1 VHNSPQLVNAGAW
14 ERFLDYASF
23 ARRKPAFDLEER
35 EPRMEVARRANALLD
50 AVRAGRP
57 WTELLK
63 QAFMVSHGRVG
74 GPFDLVNVRH
84 IRLLHRWCDSDP
96 NSLRDCIAVF
106 LDVDDSPAAR
116 VARFDAATQRVTAAD
131 IAVPAQAVIWV
142 ASVLNFALDPAHL
155 PIVRTGPFNHLR
167 EVLGLDPIATGPPDR
182 QYQELYD
189 FAREIGARLE
199 QHDVPVRDMVDVESL
214 ILLAARHHAWWAS
227 RGEPE
232 AATRRGKPPEH
243 FLSVCA
249 IYRNEASYLREWIE
263 FHRLVGV
270 ERFYLYDNASMD
282 EHLQVLEPYLRE
294 GSVIVHEWPGE
305 AAQLSAYADCL
316 ARYRDDSRW
325 IAFIDVDEFLF
336 SPTGRPVPEVLTAY
350 ENEVGVAVNIAL
362 FGPGGHRTR
371 PAGLVT
377 ESYLFQLESHRTR
390 LVKSIVDPRAA
401 EHAAN
406 PHHFEYSRGLAVDE
420 NGHPQKGPWTKSVS
434 YSALRINHYVTKSEE
449 ELRAKL
455 GAPRADTAKE
465 PRHYL
470 SDLLAGNPGEN
481 EHVEGFPESSIA
493 IYLSALREAVAKR

>member
-1 VHNSPQLVNAGAW
+1 VNVEAW

-35 EPRMEVARRANALLD
+35 DPRLEVARRTNTLLD

-57 WTELLK
+57 WAELLK
-63 QAFMVSHGRVG
+63 HAFKVSLGRVG
-74 GPFDLVNVRH
+74 GPFDLVNVKH

-96 NSLRDCIAVF
+96 DSLRDCIAVF
-106 LDVDDSPAAR
+106 LDVDDSPAER
-116 VARFDAATQRVTAAD
+116 VARFDAATQRAAAAD
-131 IAVPAQAVIWV
+131 ITVPAAAVVWV
-142 ASVLNFALDPAHL
+142 ASVFNFALDPAHL
-155 PIVRTGPFNHLR
+155 PIVRTGPFNRLR
-167 EVLGLDPIATGPPDR
+167 EVLELDPIATGPPDR
-182 QYQELYD
+182 QYQELHD

-199 QHDVPVRDMVDVESL
+199 HHDVPVRDMVDVESL
-214 ILLAARHHAWWAS
+214 ILLAARHRAWWAS
-227 RGEPE
+227 RGEPVG
-232 AATRRGKPPEH
+232 GKAPDH
-243 FLSVCA
+243 YLSVCA

-270 ERFYLYDNASMD
+270 ERFYLYDNVSTD

-325 IAFIDVDEFLF
+325 IAFIDIDEFLF
-336 SPTGRPVPEVLTAY
+336 SPTGRPVPEVLAAY
-350 ENEVGVAVNIAL
+350 EKEVGVAVNIAL

-401 EHAAN
+401 EQAAN
-406 PHHFEYSRGLAVDE
+406 PHHFEFSRGLAVDE
-420 NGHPQKGPWTKSVS
+420 NGYPQKGPWTKSVS

-455 GAPRADTAKE
+455 GAPRADTAVE

-470 SDLLAGNPGEN
+470 SHLLEN
-481 EHVEGFPESSIA
+481 ERVEGSPESSIT
-493 IYLSALREAVAKR
+493 IYLAALREAVAKR

>member
-1 VHNSPQLVNAGAW
+1 
-14 ERFLDYASF
+14 
-23 ARRKPAFDLEER
+23 
-35 EPRMEVARRANALLD
+35 
-50 AVRAGRP
+50 
-57 WTELLK
+57 
-63 QAFMVSHGRVG
+63 
-74 GPFDLVNVRH
+74 
-84 IRLLHRWCDSDP
+84 
-96 NSLRDCIAVF
+96 
-106 LDVDDSPAAR
+106 
-116 VARFDAATQRVTAAD
+116 
-131 IAVPAQAVIWV
+131 
-142 ASVLNFALDPAHL
+142 
-155 PIVRTGPFNHLR
+155 
-167 EVLGLDPIATGPPDR
+167 
-182 QYQELYD
+182 
-189 FAREIGARLE
+189 
-199 QHDVPVRDMVDVESL
+199 
-214 ILLAARHHAWWAS
+214 
-227 RGEPE
+227 
-232 AATRRGKPPEH
+232 
-243 FLSVCA
+243 VCA
-249 IYRNEASYLREWIE
+249 IYRNEAPYLREWIE

-270 ERFYLYDNASMD
+270 ERFYLYDNVSTD
-282 EHLQVLEPYLRE
+282 EHLQVLEPYLRD

-325 IAFIDVDEFLF
+325 IAFIDIDEFLF
-336 SPTGRPVPEVLTAY
+336 SPTGRPVSEVLTAY

-455 GAPRADTAKE
+455 GAPRADTAEE

-470 SDLLAGNPGEN
+470 SDLLA
-481 EHVEGFPESSIA
+481 VEGSPESSIT
-493 IYLSALREAVAKR
+493 IYLAALREAMSRR